1 MDVLKKIL
9 DELVEIRKEL
19 QAIRSSLK
27 FRSRI
32 MVDSKAVSE
41 ATRDKVQEALASCQ
55 NLDRR
60 QNR

>member
-1 MDVLKKIL
+1 MGLLKKIL
-9 DELVEIRKEL
+9 DELVEIRKEF
-19 QAIRSSLK
+19 QAIRSSLE
-27 FRSRI
+27 FRPRI